1 MIADPQVPGA
11 GEVFLDHVA
20 WFVKDIAAAGRAF
33 ERLGFV
39 LTPYTEHRNATP
51 DGGSVPAG
59 TANRCAMLE
68 RGYIE
73 MLAAVP
79 GSETVLATQ
88 LRDALK
94 RHEGVHLMAFTCADA
109 QAERERLAAAGFDP
123 QPVVHLRRTVDIA
136 GDGHGVSAFSVVRT
150 PAHLMPEGRIQ
161 FLVHHTPDLVWQPG
175 LIAHDN
181 QLEALTGILVAV
193 DDLAEVATR
202 FAHYS
207 GRSAQTIDHDGA
219 VIQLDRGRIAFSRHA
234 AAWAH
239 RSAVLPPSPVMV
251 AVALRSRDLA
261 ASRAYFVRQGIR
273 LVSDTD
279 DHLVVHPDDAA
290 GCELVIHAKGAD
302 ERLYSR

>member
-1 MIADPQVPGA
+1 MVGDPQVPRPGA
-11 GEVFLDHVA
+11 VFLDHVA
-20 WFVKDIAAAGRAF
+20 WFVHDMAAAGRMF

-73 MLAAVP
+73 MLTAVP

-94 RHEGVHLMAFTCADA
+94 GHEGVHLMAFTCADA
-109 QAERERLAAAGFDP
+109 QAERARLAAAGFDP
-123 QPVVHLRRTVDIA
+123 LPAVNLRRTIA
-136 GDGHGVSAFSVVRT
+136 TEGGGAGVSAFSVVRT
-150 PAHLMPEGRIQ
+150 PPQRMPEGRIQ

-175 LIAHDN
+175 LISRAN
-181 QLEALTGILVAV
+181 AVEALTGILVVV
-193 DDLAEVATR
+193 DDVAEVAGR
-202 FAHYS
+202 FARYT
-207 GRSAQTIDHDGA
+207 GRSARPVPGGA
-219 VIQLDRGRIAFSRHA
+219 LIQLDRGRVAFARPQ
-234 AAWAH
+234 AAWTH
-239 RSAVLPPSPVMV
+239 RSTVLPPPPVMA

-261 ASRAYFVRQGIR
+261 ASRAYFIRQGIR
-273 LVSDTD
+273 LDTD
-279 DHLVVHPDDAA
+279 ARDHLVIDPDDAA
-290 GCELVIHAKGAD
+290 GCELVIHAEGAD